1 MRRLKIIDTHT
12 HVFPD
17 KLAAHATGAITVPG
31 FYEPHYDGTLSG
43 LIASMDAHGIAQAWT
58 IPVATKAKQVATI
71 NSFAQ
76 SQVDND
82 RVVPFGA
89 MHPDVENPR
98 ELLSTYH
105 EMGFSGFK
113 IHPDYVDCAPT
124 DPRMEAIYEAAVDFN
139 LIAYFHAGDDENHH
153 DKVGNPREFAAVNE
167 QYPGLKMVCAHFG
180 SLWMWDEVEE
190 LLVGRDNIW
199 FDTAYTFG
207 DRGISAEQFLR
218 MAKAHGYDKITFG
231 TDGPWTDPQDSLD
244 FIEANAAQIA
254 DSDLELWMHGSAEHL
269 LELAKL

>member
-1 MRRLKIIDTHT
+1 MRPMKIIDTHT

-17 KLAAHATGAITVPG
+17 NLAAHATGAITVPG
-31 FYEPHYDGTLSG
+31 FYEPHYNGTLNG
-43 LIASMDAHGIAQAWT
+43 LIASMDTYGVTQAWT
-58 IPVATKAKQVATI
+58 IPVATKAKQVDTI
-71 NSFAQ
+71 NTFAQ
-76 SQVDND
+76 AQVAND

-113 IHPDYVDCAPT
+113 VHPDYVDCAPT
-124 DPRMEAIYEAAVDFN
+124 DTRMEAIYEAAVDYN

-167 QYPGLKMVCAHFG
+167 QYPDLKMVCAHFG

-190 LLVGRDNIW
+190 HLVGRDNIW

-207 DRGISAEQFLR
+207 DRGISSEQFLR

-244 FIEANAAQIA
+244 FIKANASHIA
-254 DSDLELWMHGSAEHL
+254 DNDLEWWMHGSAENL
-269 LELAKL
+269 LELAR